1 MKNSEDIHKERAK
14 EWEKAWKEWADTKR
28 KNNKAGTKTITI
40 GDTITIN
47 VPATLHVD
55 VKTIEY
61 PDYDWQEG
69 VE

>member
-1 MKNSEDIHKERAK
+1 MKNSEDIHKERAT
-14 EWEKAWKEWADTKR
+14 EWEKAWKEWSDAKR

-47 VPATLHVD
+47 VPATLDVD

>member
-1 MKNSEDIHKERAK
+1 MKNSEDIRKEEAE
-14 EWEKAWKEWADTKR
+14 EWEAAWKKWSEAKI
-28 KNNKAGTKTITI
+28 KNGKAGTQTITI

-47 VPATLHVD
+47 VPATMHVD

-61 PDYDWQEG
+61 PDYDWQAG

>member
-1 MKNSEDIHKERAK
+1 MKNSEDIHKERAN
-14 EWEKAWKEWADTKR
+14 EWEKAWKEWADTKI

-47 VPATLHVD
+47 VPATLDVD

-61 PDYDWQEG
+61 PDYDWQDG

>member
-1 MKNSEDIHKERAK
+1 MGKSLEGVGRYQ
-14 EWEKAWKEWADTKR
+14 
-28 KNNKAGTKTITI
+28 NKAGTKTITI

-47 VPATLHVD
+47 VPATLEVD